1 MGGGSNILPAVGA
14 LGNGKAR
21 SYNPACHCIVAGPTC
36 YRLTLWASLNNLILD
51 FTTYQ
56 SKRWVGAERRTE
68 GLFPGKQEICDSC
81 ECPAGQGLDAP
92 GRRCRLEGAYR

>member
-1 MGGGSNILPAVGA
+1 MGGEQYSPSRGGSREWKG
-14 LGNGKAR
+14 R

-36 YRLTLWASLNNLILD
+36 YRLTLWALLNNLILD
-51 FTTYQ
+51 FTMYQ

-92 GRRCRLEGAYR
+92 GRRSRLEGAYR